1 MIPLLLSV
9 ECIVVCSS
17 RERWNDPIHHTDL
30 WVLHLAIKT
39 WEQVKS
45 SRGPLSQGNIRWEP
59 GRHSWLFLLASPTV
73 QETAEKMT
81 HMPLTWACSHEEA
94 VALREWGHTQ
104 ARLPNVHPPPGDVT
118 IYGGHWK
125 TSTRVDQDILHSNK
139 IQGSLR
145 KEERADGYRP
155 GFPLGKRA
163 HSLHSQCLDRCGLN
177 HQQLLL
183 GCWGVCGEGEE
194 ESLRGDYFDD
204 LRFDDTGMNHWFVG
218 PLQECGS
225 ETKKCKW
232 GRKKKKESETQG
244 CLWRS
249 SG

>member
-1 MIPLLLSV
+1 
-9 ECIVVCSS
+9 
-17 RERWNDPIHHTDL
+17 
-30 WVLHLAIKT
+30 
-39 WEQVKS
+39 
-45 SRGPLSQGNIRWEP
+45 
-59 GRHSWLFLLASPTV
+59 
-73 QETAEKMT
+73 
-81 HMPLTWACSHEEA
+81 MPLTWACSHEEA

-104 ARLPNVHPPPGDVT
+104 ARLPNVHHPPGDVT

-177 HQQLLL
+177 HHQLLL

-204 LRFDDTGMNHWFVG
+204 LCFDDTGMNHWFVG

-225 ETKKCKW
+225 ETKKCK
-232 GRKKKKESETQG
+232 
-244 CLWRS
+244 
-249 SG
+249 

>member
-1 MIPLLLSV
+1 M
-9 ECIVVCSS
+9 
-17 RERWNDPIHHTDL
+17 
-30 WVLHLAIKT
+30 
-39 WEQVKS
+39 
-45 SRGPLSQGNIRWEP
+45 
-59 GRHSWLFLLASPTV
+59 

-104 ARLPNVHPPPGDVT
+104 ARLPNVHHPPGDVT

-183 GCWGVCGEGEE
+183 GCWGVCGEEEE

-204 LRFDDTGMNHWFVG
+204 LCFDDTGMNHWFVG

-225 ETKKCKW
+225 ETKKCK
-232 GRKKKKESETQG
+232 
-244 CLWRS
+244 
-249 SG
+249 